1 MLSIGP
7 AIRKLAR
14 SIVQGNT
21 PAQVRR
27 PLTVDIHH
35 LTVTQVDEFSG
46 TVGVQFPDPSGNG
59 TIVSGVRVV
68 RPYTSDSPPTAGDIA
83 VVHQYGTEMYVM
95 GQHVVPTNFIT
106 PA

>member
-1 MLSIGP
+1 MLGSHT
-7 AIRKLAR
+7 ARKLAR
-14 SIVQGNT
+14 RIVQGNT

-35 LTVTQVDEFSG
+35 LTVTQVDVFSG

-59 TIVSGVRVV
+59 TEVSAARVV
-68 RPYTSDSPPTAGDIA
+68 QPYTTDHPPLAGDIA
-83 VVHQYGTEMYVM
+83 VVHQYGTELYVM
-95 GQHVVPTNFIT
+95 GQHVVPVNFIT